1 MLTPAR
7 VPDSVSRRLRA
18 AAITEYA
25 YLTPGGEPLCWP
37 VTPFWDPARGVLG
50 ISVGLAYPNKAHCAR
65 LHPKVSA
72 MFPGTRQEPAGA
84 GAGRGGEPLVVHGDA
99 TVLDADLQ
107 ANTDRYIREMRS
119 RFLSARVALN
129 PVCLPMLDFYL
140 PRLWIEVAPAAVLNG
155 VDTEVVVPGPQAD
168 SASQDGPPLS
178 PAHRAALHRWALASP
193 TATLAMPG
201 AGGYPVMARVA
212 VRLRADGDLE
222 LGRAPGAGPA
232 ALCFHSE
239 GLGGVRLDAL
249 MARGWV
255 GPDGRFTPRRVVGFF
270 GRDPANRP
278 PFFSIFPLSQ
288 LPWAGVL
295 RDSLTREL
303 STRGAPLPR
312 LRVLR

>member
-7 VPDSVSRRLRA
+7 VPDSVSRRLHA
-18 AAITEYA
+18 ATIAEYA

-72 MFPGTRQEPAGA
+72 MFCGIRREPGGGA
-84 GAGRGGEPLVVHGDA
+84 GAGHLVLHGEA
-99 TVLDADLQ
+99 AVLDADLQ
-107 ANTDRYIREMRS
+107 ANTDRYIREMRA

-140 PRLWIEVAPAAVLNG
+140 PRLWIEVTPAAVLTG
-155 VDTEVVVPGPQAD
+155 GDTEAVATGAEP
-168 SASQDGPPLS
+168 DGPPLGGGPPLL

-193 TATLAMPG
+193 TATLAMAG
-201 AGGYPVMARVA
+201 AGGFPVMARVS

-222 LGRAPGAGPA
+222 LGRAPGSGPA

-249 MARGWV
+249 MARGRV

-270 GRDPANRP
+270 GRDPASRP

-288 LPWAGVL
+288 LPWAGLL

-303 STRGAPLPR
+303 SARGEPLPR
-312 LRVLR
+312 LRVPR